1 MKTKKLPQA
10 IAELKDYRE
19 RNGLTYQ
26 ELADCMN
33 QDPSYNM
40 DPSRLSLWI
49 SGKVQPLET
58 GLKQVELFLR
68 KVYATDITNH
78 FSKNVKYI
86 DSRLVAQWSG
96 MDHKELLKVIRN
108 HIRNLEKNLNNSRGE
123 NLPFQ
128 QPQGLQSIFEPDL
141 YFIKSSYSSSKNSV
155 EYPCYLVTQRGCE
168 LLGHKMT
175 GVKGNRFTALY
186 INEFHRMKDNEQA
199 KLIDHDRKQ
208 SPRLEDDPTFS
219 REAVERRLANMTP
232 EQRDLNYIRNKLIE
246 VSKTDDIRAITPKLV
261 RVAKL
266 IDIILGTD
274 SEAKKLQ

>member
-1 MKTKKLPQA
+1 MTKTKKLPQA

-26 ELADCMN
+26 ELADRMN

-68 KVYATDITNH
+68 KVYATDITNY
-78 FSKNVKYI
+78 FSKDVKYI

-186 INEFHRMKDNEQA
+186 INEFHRLKSEDTQTIEAPQEAPQIEQESLFDHEPQA
-199 KLIDHDRKQ
+199 PQTQEERDLTYLLNKVTDARNSQSIGELASKLFKIMKLIQ
-208 SPRLEDDPTFS
+208 VIEDD
-219 REAVERRLANMTP
+219 
-232 EQRDLNYIRNKLIE
+232 K
-246 VSKTDDIRAITPKLV
+246 
-261 RVAKL
+261 
-266 IDIILGTD
+266 
-274 SEAKKLQ
+274 

>member
-1 MKTKKLPQA
+1 MRTKKLPQA

-186 INEFHRMKDNEQA
+186 INEFHRLRNEAEAIPAPQEA
-199 KLIDHDRKQ
+199 PQTEQESLFDHEPQTPEERDLLYLKQ
-208 SPRLEDDPTFS
+208 RLLEDTKDARTIVSF
-219 REAVERRLANMTP
+219 AVG
-232 EQRDLNYIRNKLIE
+232 I
-246 VSKTDDIRAITPKLV
+246 SKTWKILKAIKD
-261 RVAKL
+261 AKH
-266 IDIILGTD
+266 ITD
-274 SEAKKLQ
+274 YN